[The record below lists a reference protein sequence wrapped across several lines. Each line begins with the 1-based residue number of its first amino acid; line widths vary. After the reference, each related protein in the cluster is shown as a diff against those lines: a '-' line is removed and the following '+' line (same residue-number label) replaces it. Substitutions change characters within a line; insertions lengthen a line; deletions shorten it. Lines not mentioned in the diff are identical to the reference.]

1 MDEWINKRVKIDLD
15 NNQYYKGLVLSVG
28 EDYISIRDI
37 NDKLVY
43 ISLKNIRSIK
53 EVSNGSS

>member
-53 EVSNGSS
+53 EVSNESS